1 MTSLKIWLF
10 ISIMCFVTYEIHV
23 SAAAMKTSVKKPALS
38 SSSKSGICRRLLV
51 CSPKERSLGL
61 ETLSRD
67 DWETNILGHIVTR
80 ILFCNPP
87 RGKIQLELVLSEEV
101 IDADVSIKYG
111 DELDLDVVKYDKKL
125 IRSNWIQL
133 EPQSC
138 EYFTITGLS
147 KNPSRSFDIIVKCE
161 EPRRVTTLL
170 MKTVTKDYQTS
181 ELVSIAN
188 EMNSDEFMGVTDKKS
203 KKYLFAQQMRMDF
216 LNRLETRLL
225 DDIRDVRSEDIMGA
239 DSDKLLNEIMD
250 AYSVFSKF
258 RPVPNAKILKEFSIY
273 AKAMIF
279 KFKDLQSMW
288 TLYTALDSHREF
300 FDLPT
305 KSQIIAHVIDRIIA
319 YNDDKQQMEFFK
331 YHFDFLTSDRFSK
344 REQVLS
350 IGFLKSRI
358 QRCQEVVARKYLD
371 VITEYE
377 LNVNMARDYDELILK
392 YKGLEEQL
400 INESRKSQQLQLQK
414 ERLLSENSEIQ

>member
-38 SSSKSGICRRLLV
+38 SSSKS
-51 CSPKERSLGL
+51 
-61 ETLSRD
+61 
-67 DWETNILGHIVTR
+67 
-80 ILFCNPP
+80 
-87 RGKIQLELVLSEEV
+87 
-101 IDADVSIKYG
+101 
-111 DELDLDVVKYDKKL
+111 
-125 IRSNWIQL
+125 
-133 EPQSC
+133 
-138 EYFTITGLS
+138 
-147 KNPSRSFDIIVKCE
+147 

-258 RPVPNAKILKEFSIY
+258 RPVPNAKLFKTKTY
-273 AKAMIF
+273 KKIF
-279 KFKDLQSMW
+279 ALINHSQYESMW
-288 TLYTALDSHREF
+288 TFSTVLDSRREF

-305 KSQIIAHVIDRIIA
+305 KSEIIACAIDDIMYFCTRTSQEKLQI
-319 YNDDKQQMEFFK
+319 ERFK
-331 YHFDFLTSDRFSK
+331 KHLDFLASDRFTKSDHD
-344 REQVLS
+344 ES
-350 IGFLKSRI
+350 ISMIKKCLHSMDRAPRGDQHNAK
-358 QRCQEVVARKYLD
+358 VGAR
-371 VITEYE
+371 
-377 LNVNMARDYDELILK
+377 
-392 YKGLEEQL
+392 
-400 INESRKSQQLQLQK
+400 
-414 ERLLSENSEIQ
+414 

>member
-51 CSPKERSLGL
+51 CSPKERQTRPL
-61 ETLSRD
+61 D
-67 DWETNILGHIVTR
+67 FWETSTLGHLVTR

-216 LNRLETRLL
+216 LNR
-225 DDIRDVRSEDIMGA
+225 S
-239 DSDKLLNEIMD
+239 
-250 AYSVFSKF
+250 
-258 RPVPNAKILKEFSIY
+258 
-273 AKAMIF
+273 KAMIF